1 MPRPSPLRISFA
13 RLCRDTRVMLD
24 VTQAELAAAVGV
36 SRSHLAEIETERA
49 DASLDLA
56 WAIADRLG
64 IDLQLAGQ
72 TPIVHERRH
81 GDLVHARCSGYVD
94 RRFHRAAWL
103 TARELETVAGRAHG
117 WIDLMAFEPRTR
129 TLVIVE
135 VKTRLD
141 DIGAMERQ
149 VSWYE
154 RDAHRLARQLG
165 WRPRSATT
173 WLLLLA
179 SEEVERQIS
188 LHRELLRR
196 TFPDRARTM
205 RGILDQGG
213 SPTAER
219 GLALVDPTSRRQQ
232 WLIPSHS
239 DGRRSPSPFRDYA
252 DAARRLGGVSLLA
265 T

>member
-36 SRSHLAEIETERA
+36 SRSHLAEIEAERA

-72 TPIVHERRH
+72 TPIVHERRN
-81 GDLVHARCSGYVD
+81 GGLVHARCSGYVD

-179 SEEVERQIS
+179 SEEANGRSRCIGSCSAERSPTERGPCAGSSI
-188 LHRELLRR
+188 REARR
-196 TFPDRARTM
+196 PPNGAWHWSTRPV
-205 RGILDQGG
+205 GG
-213 SPTAER
+213 SS
-219 GLALVDPTSRRQQ
+219 G
-232 WLIPSHS
+232 
-239 DGRRSPSPFRDYA
+239 
-252 DAARRLGGVSLLA
+252 
-265 T
+265 